1 MRPIPRS
8 FHALLALVMF
18 AVVAAGAAFKAEAAQ
33 CGNDAAGF
41 QPWLA
46 DFRQEAVSEG
56 ISPHVVAAA
65 LGNVTYNTT
74 VIRLDRTQHK
84 TFGGT
89 FEQFAAGR
97 VTAGR
102 INKGKALMR
111 SYAGVLSKVESR
123 FGVQPE
129 ILVAI
134 WGMETDYGV
143 VSGKMPV
150 FRSLATLAY
159 DCRRSDFFR
168 NELMSALKI
177 VQRGDESAS
186 GMIGAW
192 AGEIG
197 QTQFL
202 CSNYLK
208 YAVDMD
214 GNGRRDLIHSP
225 ADVLGS
231 TANLLK
237 QHGWSAGGSYE
248 PGSSNF
254 GVLSD
259 WNKSSNYQRA
269 IVLFAQKLKS

>member
-1 MRPIPRS
+1 MRPFPRS
-8 FHALLALVMF
+8 LSALLAIAMF
-18 AVVAAGAAFKAEAAQ
+18 VLSAAVSAHAAQ
-33 CGNDAAGF
+33 CGNDASGF
-41 QPWLA
+41 PAWLA
-46 DFRQEAVSEG
+46 SFKQEAVSEG
-56 ISPHVVAAA
+56 ISPSVVAAA
-65 LGNVTYNTT
+65 LNGVTYNTT
-74 VIRLDRTQHK
+74 VIRLDRSQRK

-111 SYAGVLSKVESR
+111 SHAAILSKIESR

-143 VSGKMPV
+143 VSGRMPV

-177 VQRGDESAS
+177 VQRGDEPAS
-186 GMIGAW
+186 GMVGAW

-214 GNGRRDLIHSP
+214 GNGRRDLIRSP

-237 QHGWSAGGSYE
+237 QHGWSAGGSYDV
-248 PGSSNF
+248 GSSNF
-254 GVLSD
+254 GVLSE

-269 IVLFAQKLKS
+269 IVLFAQKLRS

>member
-1 MRPIPRS
+1 MRPIPRPI
-8 FHALLALVMF
+8 HALLAVAMLALLGMTA
-18 AVVAAGAAFKAEAAQ
+18 AVPARAAQ

-41 QPWLA
+41 QAWLA
-46 DFRQEAVSEG
+46 DFKQEAVGEG
-56 ISPHVVAAA
+56 ISPAVVASA
-65 LGNVTYNTT
+65 LGGVTYNAT
-74 VIRLDRTQHK
+74 VIRLDRTQHR

-111 SYAGVLSKVESR
+111 SYAGVLSRIESR

-143 VSGKMPV
+143 VSGRMPV

-168 NELMSALKI
+168 NELISALKI
-177 VQRGDESAS
+177 VQRGDEPAS
-186 GMIGAW
+186 GMVGAW

-214 GNGRRDLIHSP
+214 GNGRRDLIRSP

-248 PGSSNF
+248 PGSGNF

>member
-1 MRPIPRS
+1 MRLFVAS
-8 FHALLALVMF
+8 LCALLSFSVL
-18 AVVAAGAAFKAEAAQ
+18 AARPAGAAQ
-33 CGNDAAGF
+33 CGDDGSGF
-41 QPWLA
+41 PAWLES
-46 DFRQEAVSEG
+46 FRQEAVNEG
-56 ISPHVVAAA
+56 ISPAVVNSA
-65 LGNVTYNTT
+65 LSDVTYNTT
-74 VIRLDRTQHK
+74 VIRLDRSQKK

-102 INKGKALMR
+102 IAKGKAMMQR
-111 SYAGVLSKVESR
+111 HAGVLSQIESR

-159 DCRRSDFFR
+159 DCRRSAFFR
-168 NELMSALKI
+168 NELISALKI
-177 VQRGDESAS
+177 VERGDESAS
-186 GMIGAW
+186 AMVGAW

-197 QTQFL
+197 QAQFL

-208 YAVDMD
+208 YAVDID
-214 GNGRRDLIHSP
+214 GDGRRDLIRTP

-231 TANLLK
+231 IANLL
-237 QHGWSAGGSYE
+237 QAHGWSADGSYE
-248 PGSSNF
+248 VGGSNF
-254 GVLSD
+254 AVLTE
-259 WNKSSNYQRA
+259 WNKSTNYQKA
-269 IVLFAQKLKS
+269 IVLFAEKLKS

>member
-1 MRPIPRS
+1 MRPLIARLC
-8 FHALLALVMF
+8 ALLFLALF
-18 AVVAAGAAFKAEAAQ
+18 AAAPARAAQ

-41 QPWLA
+41 PAWLEA
-46 DFRQEAVSEG
+46 FKQEATGEG
-56 ISPHVVAAA
+56 ISAGVVAAA
-65 LGNVTYNTT
+65 LNGVTYNTT
-74 VIRLDRTQHK
+74 VIHLDRSQK
-84 TFGGT
+84 RTFGGS
-89 FEQFAAGR
+89 FEQFVAGR
-97 VTAGR
+97 VTGGR
-102 INKGKALMR
+102 IAKGKAMMQR
-111 SYAGVLSKVESR
+111 YAGVLGTIQSR
-123 FGVQPE
+123 FGVPPE

-168 NELMSALKI
+168 NELVSALKI
-177 VQRGDESAS
+177 VQRGDEPAA
-186 GMIGAW
+186 GMVGAW

-214 GNGRRDLIHSP
+214 GNGRRDLIRSP

-237 QHGWSAGGSYE
+237 SHGWSAGGGYE
-248 PGSSNF
+248 PGSGNF
-254 GVLSD
+254 RVLAE

>member
-1 MRPIPRS
+1 MRLFIACLS
-8 FHALLALVMF
+8 TLVSLAIF
-18 AVVAAGAAFKAEAAQ
+18 AAAPASAAQ

-41 QPWLA
+41 PAWLES
-46 DFRQEAVSEG
+46 FKQEAVSEG
-56 ISPHVVAAA
+56 ISQDVVDSA
-65 LGNVTYNTT
+65 LSGVTYNTT
-74 VIRLDRTQHK
+74 VIHLDRSQKK

-97 VTAGR
+97 VTGGR
-102 INKGKALMR
+102 IAKGRVMMQR
-111 SYAGVLSKVESR
+111 YAGVLSEIESR
-123 FGVQPE
+123 YGVQPE

-177 VQRGDESAS
+177 VQRGDETPS

-197 QTQFL
+197 QAQFL

-208 YAVDMD
+208 YAVDMTGD
-214 GNGRRDLIHSP
+214 GRRDLIRSP
-225 ADVLGS
+225 PDVLGS
-231 TANLLK
+231 VANLL
-237 QHGWSAGGSYE
+237 QSHGWSADGGYE
-248 PGSSNF
+248 VGSSNF
-254 GVLSD
+254 GVLTE
-259 WNKSSNYQRA
+259 WNKSTNYQKA
-269 IVLFAQKLKS
+269 IVLFAEKLKS

>member
-1 MRPIPRS
+1 MRL
-8 FHALLALVMF
+8 LLACLCALFSLAVF
-18 AVVAAGAAFKAEAAQ
+18 AAAPARAAQ
-33 CGNDAAGF
+33 CGNDASGF
-41 QPWLA
+41 PAWLES
-46 DFRQEAVSEG
+46 FKQEAVSEG
-56 ISPHVVAAA
+56 ISPDVVASA
-65 LGNVTYNTT
+65 LNGVTYNTT
-74 VIRLDRTQHK
+74 VIHLDRSQK
-84 TFGGT
+84 RTFGGS

-97 VTAGR
+97 VTGGR
-102 INKGKALMR
+102 IAKGKAMMQR
-111 SYAGVLSKVESR
+111 YADVLAQIQSR

-168 NELMSALKI
+168 NELVSALKI
-177 VQRGDESAS
+177 VQRGDETAS

-197 QTQFL
+197 QAQFL

-208 YAVDMD
+208 YAVDMTGD
-214 GNGRRDLIHSP
+214 GRRDLIRTP

-231 TANLLK
+231 IANLL
-237 QHGWSAGGSYE
+237 QAHGWSSGGSYE
-248 PGSSNF
+248 VGSSNF
-254 GVLSD
+254 GVLTE
-259 WNKSSNYQRA
+259 WNKSTNYQKA
-269 IVLFAQKLKS
+269 IVLFAQKLKA